1 MLSPTRLPHPCVCVA
16 SQEAPAHIRIE
27 GLDGI
32 ARPSPPSFGT
42 TLHQEALR
50 QAGGGLGALPDQPE
64 QFALSFLP
72 FERRTLRRDGLHLFN
87 IRDWDSVLPVI
98 VKPGESVLVRHD
110 RKRSANPIL
119 ALPPVVC

>member
-1 MLSPTRLPHPCVCVA
+1 MLSPTRLPHPCFCVA

-110 RKRSANPIL
+110 HKRSANPIL
-119 ALPPVVC
+119 GLPPVVC